1 MVSTFHGLEL
11 GKRGLMAGQAG
22 IATTGHNLA
31 NANTKGYSRQQVNQ
45 VTSPSLPF
53 STTGNVST
61 SQLGTGVSIESITRV
76 RDNFL
81 DKQYRDQVSQLEEW
95 TVKQDTLGELEVII
109 GEPSDAGLMAAMDK
123 FWSAW
128 EDLGNNPESHALK
141 VAVVEQGQ
149 MIVDTAKT
157 IDHSMTQL
165 IGSLNEQ
172 LTTTVNDANS
182 YLQQIADLN
191 ASIVKAGPQAN
202 DLLDQR
208 DIVVEKLAMLVPITV
223 NEQNGLYNIRLAS
236 DGTSLVTGETFTQP
250 MTPDSSFQ
258 SGTLKGITDS
268 IKTVEQY
275 QGQLNDMIKGLAF
288 GPITVEVPAGSQLAD
303 GTSAPS
309 DEPLTVTVA
318 GLNGLLQLGWSH
330 EVDGEGNARP
340 GVAFFTGD
348 EEDFSISSL
357 AINPALKE
365 NAGLLAISLRAETVD
380 GQLKVITGNNDV
392 AKLTASMRNENFT
405 INGTE
410 RNVSDFF
417 QSLVT
422 SLGSESR
429 TAQNNVRMHEAVIQ
443 ATENRRQAILGVS
456 LDEEM
461 INLVKYQHAYNAA
474 ARLVTTTDQMLDTI
488 INRMAAR

>member
-53 STTGNVST
+53 STTGNVSS

-81 DKQYRDQVSQLEEW
+81 DTQYRDQLSRLEEW
-95 TVKQDTLGELEVII
+95 KVKQETLGQLEVLI
-109 GEPSDAGLMAAMDK
+109 GEPSDTGLMSVMDK

-128 EDLGNNPESHALK
+128 QDLGNNPDSHAAK

-157 IDHSMTQL
+157 IDHSMSQL
-165 IGSLNEQ
+165 ISSLTEQ
-172 LTTTVNDANS
+172 LHSTINDANG

-191 ASIVKAGPQAN
+191 AGITKAGPHAN

-208 DIVVEKLAMLVPITV
+208 DLVVEKLAMLVPIDV
-223 NEQNGLYNIRLAS
+223 NEQNGLYNIRLTS
-236 DGTSLVTGETFTQP
+236 DGTSLVTGQNVSQTL
-250 MTPDSSFQ
+250 SSDVPFQ
-258 SGTLKGITDS
+258 SGKLKGITNS
-268 IKTVEQY
+268 IKTVKQY

-288 GPITVEVPAGSQLAD
+288 GSITVEVPAGSQLSD
-303 GTSAPS
+303 GRSSPPN
-309 DEPLTVTVA
+309 EPLTVTVA
-318 GLNGLLQLGWSH
+318 GLNGLLQLGWTH
-330 EVDGEGNARP
+330 EIDEEGNARP
-340 GVAFFTGD
+340 GEAFFTGD
-348 EEDFSISSL
+348 ETDFSLSSF
-357 AINPALKE
+357 AVNPSIKE
-365 NAGLLAISLRAETVD
+365 NASLLAVSLRVETVD
-380 GQLKVITGNNDV
+380 GQQKVVTGNNDV
-392 AKLTASMRNENFT
+392 VKLAGNLRNGNFT
-405 INGTE
+405 INGKE

-417 QSLVT
+417 QSLVS

-429 TAQNNVRMHEAVIQ
+429 NAQNNVRMQEAVMQ
-443 ATENRRQAILGVS
+443 ATENRRQASMGVS

-461 INLVKYQHAYNAA
+461 LNLVKFQHAYNAA